1 MSKVRNDLFNNEDI
15 VEDDLVEIEIDNNLQ
30 IIGDAYCQIMRFKNA
45 RYATSLLLDY
55 LAYDTDLL
63 NLNDIKD
70 WLREQ

>member
-1 MSKVRNDLFNNEDI
+1 MSRVRNDLFNIEDI

-30 IIGDAYCQIMRFKNA
+30 IIGDAYYQIMRFKDT